1 MLRLLAVPENR
12 VQFLAIDVELVLLVQ
27 ICFVG
32 VKMFAN
38 APYGLNVRVET
49 GDVNDRVI
57 EHERAELDATPLN
70 VIGLMEQQS
79 EMHDGYSQ
87 RNQEGLN

>member
-1 MLRLLAVPENR
+1 MAVLRLLTVPENR

-32 VKMFAN
+32 MKMFAN

-49 GDVNDRVI
+49 GDVHDRVV
-57 EHERAELDATPLN
+57 EHERAELDASPLN
-70 VIGLMEQQS
+70 VIGLM
-79 EMHDGYSQ
+79 
-87 RNQEGLN
+87 